1 VAHRLSS
8 LSMHWGSAS
17 EISNVIFFLM
27 WRGHLCLPRLVPV
40 LVASLS
46 PLMQTVELLV
56 DLFYV
61 ILLLLRSPR
70 AREVPA
76 P

>member
-1 VAHRLSS
+1 
-8 LSMHWGSAS
+8 
-17 EISNVIFFLM
+17 M